1 MAHILI
7 GVIISAWLL
16 LLIGLTRKR
25 KLQVKWWQWLLTVIC
40 FVYIAF
46 VLEVIVSFLEEG
58 AVKGALVMGT
68 MLGFIAII
76 WGFLLGRTI
85 FTRKAK

>member
-7 GVIISAWLL
+7 GAIISAWLL

-40 FVYIAF
+40 FVYIVF

-58 AVKGALVMGT
+58 ATKGALVIGT

-76 WGFLLGRTI
+76 WGFLLGRI
-85 FTRKAK
+85 VFTRKTQ

>member
-1 MAHILI
+1 MTHILI
-7 GVIISAWLL
+7 GAIISAWLL

-40 FVYIAF
+40 FVYIVF

-58 AVKGALVMGT
+58 AAKGALVIGT

-76 WGFLLGRTI
+76 WGFLLGRI
-85 FTRKAK
+85 VFTRKTQ

>member
-7 GVIISAWLL
+7 GAIISAWLL

>member
-7 GVIISAWLL
+7 GAVVSGCLL
-16 LLIGLTRKR
+16 LLISSTRKQNLR
-25 KLQVKWWQWLLTVIC
+25 IKWWQWLFTILY
-40 FVYIAF
+40 FAYIVF

-58 AVKGALVMGT
+58 AAKGALVMGT

-76 WGFLLGRTI
+76 WGFLLARTVFI
-85 FTRKAK
+85 RKN